1 MQQVG
6 RSKLS
11 ESIARMIVENIRNG
25 TYPPGAKMPPEREIM
40 KMLGVGRS
48 SVREAFQSLAI
59 MGVLDIGA
67 GQGTYVRDISSDTVI
82 SPYLLAPLVDPRS
95 AAEFLEARLVVE
107 PSIAALAAERHTE
120 EEYRAMSG
128 ILDQCEEAISRKE
141 PVNSLGGDFH
151 MRIAQSTHNMVF
163 VRFIEAVVGMLV
175 ARGEKIKADRKFLD
189 QELKSHR
196 EVLASIGSRNPE
208 RARRAMDEHIRM
220 VSQYHMK
227 YNAAAG

>member
-1 MQQVG
+1 MQQIG

-25 TYPPGAKMPPEREIM
+25 TKMPPEHEIM

-67 GQGTYVRDISSDTVI
+67 GLGTFVRDISNDVTI
-82 SPYLLAPLVDPRS
+82 SPYLLAPLVDHGA

-120 EEYRAMSG
+120 EEYRRMAE
-128 ILDQCEEAISRKE
+128 ILDQCEAYISEGK

-151 MRIAQSTHNMVF
+151 LLIARSSHNMVF
-163 VRFIEAVVGMLV
+163 VRFIEAIVGMLV
-175 ARGEKIKADRKFLD
+175 SRGEKIKADRKFLD
-189 QELKSHR
+189 SELKSHR
-196 EVLASIGSRNPE
+196 EVLASIGSGNPVS
-208 RARRAMDEHIRM
+208 ARRAMDEHIRM
-220 VSQYHMK
+220 VSQHHMNDK
-227 YNAAAG
+227 AAAE